1 MICIGEDNFKMRAF
15 LEWGHFDVDKQSITI
30 RIRLGG

>member
-1 MICIGEDNFKMRAF
+1 MICIGEGNFKMWAF
-15 LEWGHFDVDKQSITI
+15 LEWSNFDVDKQSINI